1 MKKQQTNENDI
12 ALIQKAFNA
21 LERHR
26 ESFQT
31 MYRMY
36 CAKYDNNT
44 ENQLTKNNLSKV
56 YVPLVR
62 NIVNIIAS
70 NFNTAFFGGQS
81 PIECRPIISDNL
93 DAVSDL
99 NRLVE
104 YYYKKANPKDELLK
118 AIRSAL
124 VYGFGAVQIYWDETK
139 KQPTTKCVNIMR
151 LALEPE
157 CENLRDANY
166 VCAKFFNTY
175 AGFLNF
181 FEAKALKHLE
191 QQDKNQQIEIQAI
204 FHKQRGSYLARYY
217 CHNILIE
224 EIRLEK
230 LPFIYGYALQKLS
243 NPNFDRNLH
252 FSHLNYLGESLPR
265 LLVSMQEEI
274 NQKRNLKLDIDQMK
288 LNPKI
293 VYTDGFDPSVFQKG
307 PGASVKVVDINGYRK
322 LVDGAEINIDNDLMT
337 ISREAQEATGINSIH
352 LGSTSP
358 SDRRAASSLA
368 IINSNSSVRIE
379 EMISTI
385 VETLFSYWAQR
396 FVHLVVKHAEK
407 SVKQNLAIVY
417 DFKEL
422 DTFVNIN
429 FGSTISTIKRIQS
442 LQNTLQILSQNPNT
456 NPQIINNIT
465 KEILLLELGDSYL
478 VEKILKEENNEGVL

>member
-1 MKKQQTNENDI
+1 
-12 ALIQKAFNA
+12 
-21 LERHR
+21 
-26 ESFQT
+26 
-31 MYRMY
+31 
-36 CAKYDNNT
+36 
-44 ENQLTKNNLSKV
+44 
-56 YVPLVR
+56 
-62 NIVNIIAS
+62 
-70 NFNTAFFGGQS
+70 
-81 PIECRPIISDNL
+81 
-93 DAVSDL
+93 
-99 NRLVE
+99 
-104 YYYKKANPKDELLK
+104 
-118 AIRSAL
+118 
-124 VYGFGAVQIYWDETK
+124 
-139 KQPTTKCVNIMR
+139 
-151 LALEPE
+151 
-157 CENLRDANY
+157 
-166 VCAKFFNTY
+166 
-175 AGFLNF
+175 
-181 FEAKALKHLE
+181 
-191 QQDKNQQIEIQAI
+191 
-204 FHKQRGSYLARYY
+204 
-217 CHNILIE
+217 
-224 EIRLEK
+224 
-230 LPFIYGYALQKLS
+230 
-243 NPNFDRNLH
+243 
-252 FSHLNYLGESLPR
+252 
-265 LLVSMQEEI
+265 MQEEI